1 MEPSEPDH
9 YVKGIHSV
17 FKIKI
22 DNIEQVKKRTGQ
34 SIYKKEFSPFPGFVF
49 QIKLLNIDS
58 NKFSVSLKNCGKTSV
73 QMKSFPKKTPGSY
86 GYSEPESELLLLP
99 GNSVEMKTDQEFR
112 NFQSYY
118 TSGFKHEF
126 AVECSADFILPK
138 FSKNIFYS
146 YSRNGRNRNIL
157 LNLERVG

>member
-9 YVKGIHSV
+9 YVKRIHSV

-22 DNIEQVKKRTGQ
+22 DNIEKAKKRIGQ
-34 SIYKKEFSPFPGFVF
+34 SIYKKKFSPFPGLVF
-49 QIKLLNIDS
+49 QIKLRNIDS
-58 NKFSVSLKNCGKTSV
+58 IRFSVFLKNCGKTSF
-73 QMKSFPKKTPGSY
+73 QMKSFHKKKPGPSY
-86 GYSEPESELLLLP
+86 GYSQPESEVLLLP

-126 AVECSADFILPK
+126 VFECSADFILPK
-138 FSKNIFYS
+138 FSKNIF
-146 YSRNGRNRNIL
+146 
-157 LNLERVG
+157 